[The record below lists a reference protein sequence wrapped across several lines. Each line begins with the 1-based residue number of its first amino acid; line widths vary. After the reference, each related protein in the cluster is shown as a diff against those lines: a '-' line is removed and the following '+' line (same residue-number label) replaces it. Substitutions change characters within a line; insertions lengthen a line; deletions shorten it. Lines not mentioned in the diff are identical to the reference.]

1 MCNNK
6 LENNKSFDEIREALN
21 IKKTEDKIVTIK
33 AIVCDMDGTLLNSN
47 GEIDGKTLDKLITLQ
62 QNGIK
67 LILAS
72 GRSYLRLLP
81 DALKLEMDKN
91 NGMIIDVN
99 GTSIY
104 NVSTEERNRLGILDT
119 EDIKKLNDYFSLFN
133 VEIQYSQDDTVYTY
147 LPEKIYTLKKNI
159 RGEMKLPQDYPWMGG
174 MFGWLC
180 DTRDGYPNQHMIRD
194 INLSPEYCNKMSVVQ
209 DPHYMEFIK
218 ETLTNHPIYGDFEF
232 VFSDER
238 KMEITY
244 KNITKGNALDEL
256 LQLSGIEN
264 DEIVVFGDSENDIS
278 MFHEKKFSVAM
289 KNALPSAQQ
298 NANFVTNTND
308 NFGVFNMLTQLE
320 EQGHIQSLPS
330 SCLK

>member
-1 MCNNK
+1 
-6 LENNKSFDEIREALN
+6 
-21 IKKTEDKIVTIK
+21 
-33 AIVCDMDGTLLNSN
+33 MDGTLLNSN
-47 GEIDGKTLDKLITLQ
+47 GEIDGQTVDKLITLQ

-81 DALKLEMDKN
+81 DALKLEMDKY

-104 NVSTEERNRLGILDT
+104 DVHTKERNRLGILDNKA
-119 EDIKKLNDYFSLFN
+119 IKKLNDYFSPFN
-133 VEIQYSQDDTVYTY
+133 VEIQYSQDDTIYTY
-147 LPEKIYTLKKNI
+147 LTEKIYNLKRNI

-174 MFGWLC
+174 MYGWLC
-180 DTRDGYPNQHMIRD
+180 DTRDGYPKQHMIRD
-194 INLSPEYCNKMSVVQ
+194 ITLSPEYCNKMSIVQ

-218 ETLTNHPIYGDFEF
+218 ETLTDHPIYDNFEY

-244 KNITKGNALDEL
+244 KGITKGNALDEL
-256 LQLSGIEN
+256 LQQLGIEN
-264 DEIVVFGDSENDIS
+264 DEVVVFGDSENDIS
-278 MFHEKKFSVAM
+278 MFHDKKFSVAM
-289 KNALPSAQQ
+289 RNALPSAQQ
-298 NANFVTNTND
+298 NSNFITDTND

-320 EQGHIQSLPS
+320 EQGHFQPLH
-330 SCLK
+330 